1 MKVMIKGKHVSVTD
15 RDLLGVGGEARV
27 YRYGRHALKIFH
39 PINNK
44 LPAAE
49 RQQLRQLL
57 ALKRDKLRAFPRGL
71 PKNVA
76 APLELATNTSGHL
89 IGFSM
94 PLITGATDLMRL
106 SQRKWREGLVS
117 NQEVT
122 ALFRQIYLTLAE
134 LHQEAVIVGD
144 LNHANIVFDG
154 AANRRAYFIDADSMQ
169 FATFPCPVG
178 HERFLDP
185 LLFGK
190 SLLTAPLFTEESD
203 WYAFSVL
210 LFSSLL
216 YVHPYGGVHPDYPTL
231 LRRAEAKQSILRP
244 EVKRPKSAIVPEI
257 LPDDLLHWF
266 AELFDQGIR
275 GIFPAQLLE
284 LRWHLCS
291 CGLEHARAVCPA
303 CAIRGTVAVAQHA
316 VAYHG
321 TCRAQTL
328 FKTKGRIFG
337 ARIQGNLK
345 YLYEENGEVRRENGR
360 LVMQERLRPEHCFG
374 IAGSSTWVGAEN
386 ILVRVEGQAVQER
399 KNTESFSGRPIF
411 ATNSCG
417 LYRLDDQWLIEDRTG
432 KRIGSVLSGQT
443 WFQVG
448 EQLGFGFYRAGLLS
462 FFFVFSMQRPGLI
475 DVSLPQID
483 GRVID
488 AEACF
493 DGKQILFSLATESNG
508 QRLHSLFLVDSG
520 GRLIAQRRGSPENDR
535 VLREIG
541 GKTLHQG
548 RILSTSP
555 DGLISLQ
562 VDRISGQLVES
573 SIFADSKPFMAEELE
588 LLPGP
593 NGSVYLVSTKEIT
606 QLTLVSPNTTR
617 RTS

>member
-1 MKVMIKGKHVSVTD
+1 MKVLLNGKEVSVTD
-15 RDLLGVGGEARV
+15 RNLLGVGGEARV
-27 YRYGRHALKIFH
+27 YRHRNHALKIFH
-39 PINNK
+39 PIDK
-44 LPAAE
+44 GLPAAD
-49 RQQLRQLL
+49 RKQQQLLM
-57 ALKRDKLRAFPRGL
+57 ALKRKKLRAFPRGL

-76 APLELATNTSGHL
+76 APIELVTNKSGHL

-94 PLITGATDLMRL
+94 PLINGATDLLRL
-106 SQRKWREGLVS
+106 SQRKWREGLIS

-122 ALFRQIYLTLAE
+122 ALFRQIYLTLVD
-134 LHQEAVIVGD
+134 LHQHSVIVGD
-144 LNHANIVFDG
+144 LNHANIVFD
-154 AANRRAYFIDADSMQ
+154 ANADRRAFFIDADSMQ
-169 FATFPCPVG
+169 FANFPCPVG

-190 SLLTAPLFTEESD
+190 SLLTSPLFSEESD

-216 YVHPYGGVHPDYPTL
+216 YVHPYGGVHADYPTL
-231 LRRAEAKQSILRP
+231 LRRAEAMQSILRP
-244 EVKRPKSAIVPEI
+244 TVKRPKSAVMAEI

-266 AELFDQGIR
+266 AAVFDQGKR

-303 CAIRGTVAVAQHA
+303 CALKGTVNVVQQA

-321 TCRAQTL
+321 SCRAQTI

-345 YLYEENGEVRRENGR
+345 YLYDDSGEVRRENGR
-360 LVMQERLRPEHCFG
+360 LVMQERLLPEHSFG
-374 IAGSSTWVGAEN
+374 IAGSSTWVGQESL
-386 ILVRVEGQAVQER
+386 LVRVEGEAVRGR
-399 KNTESFSGRPIF
+399 KNTETFAGRPVF
-411 ATNSCG
+411 ATNAAG
-417 LYRLDDQWLIEDRTG
+417 LYYLDDQWLTEERTG
-432 KRIGSVLSGQT
+432 KRLGQVLSGQT

-448 EQLGFGFYRAGLLS
+448 EKLGFGFYRAGLLS
-462 FFFVFSMQRPGLI
+462 FFFVFRTDRPGLI
-475 DVSLPQID
+475 NVSLPQIK
-483 GRVID
+483 GRVVD

-493 DGKQILFSLATESNG
+493 DGKNVLFSLATESNG
-508 QRLHSLFLVDSG
+508 QRTHALYLIDSG
-520 GRLIAQRRGSPENDR
+520 GHLIAQRTGSPENDR
-535 VLREIG
+535 ILQDIG

-548 RILSTSP
+548 RILTTSS
-555 DGLISLQ
+555 DGLISLE
-562 VDRISGQLVES
+562 VDRVSGQLVES
-573 SIFADSKPFMAEELE
+573 FIFADSAPFMAEDLE

-606 QLTLVSPNTTR
+606 QLTLVAPQGAK
-617 RTS
+617 